1 MWPHPGM
8 YFHGYP
14 YGVPNNF
21 HLGSMCGNFDQH
33 HPVLPQIKEKG
44 LNANKSSE
52 KDVIVEVLEEGNSW
66 TASREQRT
74 VKQQKGV
81 NCLCPKVNIGSP
93 LISTLK
99 RTRGFRFYTKP
110 GAFLPLRE
118 IRKCVPEFFALNM
131 TFLYLTGYNTE
142 EEIKN
147 SYR

>member
-1 MWPHPGM
+1 M
-8 YFHGYP
+8 
-14 YGVPNNF
+14 
-21 HLGSMCGNFDQH
+21 
-33 HPVLPQIKEKG
+33 PQIKEKG

-99 RTRGFRFYTKP
+99 RTRGFSIIYQARGIP
-110 GAFLPLRE
+110 AFTRNTQM
-118 IRKCVPEFFALNM
+118 R
-131 TFLYLTGYNTE
+131 YNTE